1 MGQHDSLSRVLC
13 GPSVPGAPGVFEPGA
28 GWREATVV
36 GVQHGDRVVIGQ
48 DLRSRYCRLSRTV
61 RHRLHQAHMSENKSS
76 KEIIG
81 GDLLINGRKLTLSKA
96 VRAGDFV
103 FLTGQVPMRDGAVMT
118 DGTVEDQTR
127 ACLDDITAT
136 LAEASCTRND
146 VVKSMVWLRSRE
158 DFPGFN
164 AVYGEYFPEGPPARS
179 ALVSE
184 FLVDV
189 RVEIE
194 CIAYK
199 PVG

>member
-1 MGQHDSLSRVLC
+1 MANG
-13 GPSVPGAPGVFEPGA
+13 
-28 GWREATVV
+28 
-36 GVQHGDRVVIGQ
+36 
-48 DLRSRYCRLSRTV
+48 
-61 RHRLHQAHMSENKSS
+61 

-81 GDLLINGRKLTLSKA
+81 GDLIIGGRKLTLSKA

-103 FLTGQVPMRDGAVMT
+103 FLTGQVPMKDGAPMT
-118 DGTVEDQTR
+118 DGSVEDQTR
-127 ACLDDITAT
+127 ACLDEIRST
-136 LAEASCTRND
+136 LAEAGCTLDD
-146 VVKSMVWLRSRE
+146 VVKSMVWLKSRE

-184 FLVDV
+184 FLVDI

-199 PVG
+199 PQA